1 MAKIKNLFFLTI
13 PLWMIFIACTSDM
26 TYRLGDGYVYH
37 NEGGALKR
45 IYCTKA
51 KCDVYIPPT
60 ILSYSYNST
69 YILAKQKLKLPSLA
83 IEPDYSYNFANSKDS
98 IFYWIINKRE
108 NHLYGPLSMREFNV
122 LVDSLQLGDKS
133 KLYCAIKR

>member
-13 PLWMIFIACTSDM
+13 PLWMIFIGCTSDM

-60 ILSYSYNST
+60 ILSYSYNSV
-69 YILAKQKLKLPSLA
+69 PF
-83 IEPDYSYNFANSKDS
+83 P
-98 IFYWIINKRE
+98 
-108 NHLYGPLSMREFNV
+108 
-122 LVDSLQLGDKS
+122 
-133 KLYCAIKR
+133 IKRGRRQGYLNNQTLPLYSAVKIRAAPKGRPKLRNPEHGRPVNPLKIS